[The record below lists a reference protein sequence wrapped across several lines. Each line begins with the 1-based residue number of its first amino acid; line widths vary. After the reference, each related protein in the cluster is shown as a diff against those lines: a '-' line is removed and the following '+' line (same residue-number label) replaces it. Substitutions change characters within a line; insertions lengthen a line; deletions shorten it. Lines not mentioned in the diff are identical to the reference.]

1 MDKKSKIKEE
11 LKKKLKKETSGTG
24 TGASVTPG
32 TGEGVATK
40 YAFGK
45 RDNKGTPKDWKSAP
59 SVPNRSSKAMDYK
72 ELWEGELKLGV
83 KYNYKGESGFISTGG
98 SQDPKNWKFLGDKQ
112 KYPYLTVKADLV
124 PSEKQ
129 PGKYDGAFNLGMGK
143 GHHIDEIDTNDPVLM
158 AMRAKKDAPKPQ
170 IQKTNPNQA
179 KISML
184 LKKRAEIER
193 DMEQEAE
200 PEGGPIADKY
210 GDMLNKIDRAI
221 AKLKGQGEWGNET
234 NPYMD
239 KGEIERRAAMMEEP
253 SDKIHIATDTKTDSD
268 IYFDSS
274 TGEFFI
280 NVIDGAGNRWNKL
293 QVNTID
299 DVIAKFPS
307 LKWTKEGM
315 IEFQPEEQDDNEDSY
330 DWFTDKYIGEAKQ
343 EWAVKSIE
351 ALINDYAAGKNLT
364 FKPVDK
370 QQQVNKYGS
379 KKTIYIYKL
388 GDKDLI
394 MVDDKAAGAPRLNDF
409 RVAIGTI
416 EPGTTSLKN
425 ALSISK
431 FGSWGTSDIIKMLD
445 KAFGEKLN
453 EGYAQ
458 FRNET
463 KMRSKPDQ
471 FHQAV
476 KQVKKKVNEIN
487 RLFEYMDRL
496 KTELSE
502 GESELKYKKYTENAL
517 SQIKEATKKLFFKST
532 KLK

>member
-1 MDKKSKIKEE
+1 MDKKLKLKTE
-11 LKKKLKKETSGTG
+11 LLKKLKKETSGTG

-32 TGEGVATK
+32 TGAGVATK

-45 RDNKGTPKDWKSAP
+45 RDNKGTPKDWKSSP
-59 SVPNRSSKAMDYK
+59 SIPNRPSKAMDYK

-112 KYPYLTVKADLV
+112 KYPYLAVKADLV

-143 GHHIDEIDTNDPVLM
+143 GHHIDEIDT
-158 AMRAKKDAPKPQ
+158 
-170 IQKTNPNQA
+170 
-179 KISML
+179 KIKES
-184 LKKRAEIER
+184 
-193 DMEQEAE
+193 
-200 PEGGPIADKY
+200 
-210 GDMLNKIDRAI
+210 
-221 AKLKGQGEWGNET
+221 
-234 NPYMD
+234 
-239 KGEIERRAAMMEEP
+239 

-268 IYFDSS
+268 IYFNPS

-307 LKWTKEGM
+307 LKWTREGE

-330 DWFTDKYIGEAKQ
+330 DWFTGNYNEDMRQDDSTDKILTYLQAAKQQGKLSPDAQNVLIQWMNSPGASREEIIKVLRQLTGMYLKEEEVSEAKQ
-343 EWAVKSIE
+343 EWAVKNIE

-370 QQQVNKYGS
+370 KQQVNKYGS

-388 GDKDLI
+388 GDKDLVMI
-394 MVDDKAAGAPRLNDF
+394 DDKAAGAPRLSDF
-409 RVAIGTI
+409 KVVIGDM

-425 ALSISK
+425 TLSISK